1 MAISPVNERSLWDVT
16 GGDSILPPVTDT
28 PTPLTPKSYL
38 LLGPPDILHDLLN
51 EFAAD
56 GWSCSADRW
65 KAVVTAPPE
74 DAGGADPGWPV
85 EVSLQGISRSGH
97 EAACREH
104 LAPVE

>member
-1 MAISPVNERSLWDVT
+1 MAISPVNERCLWDVT

-28 PTPLTPKSYL
+28 PTPLAPKSYL

-56 GWSCSADRW
+56 GWYCSADRW

-74 DAGGADPGWPV
+74 DAGGRPRMASGGVASGHVPG
-85 EVSLQGISRSGH
+85 GH